1 MFDKQLKLQLEKMIQ
16 QMSPKQR
23 EKLNSILENEESL
36 KKAIASIDSK
46 KAKSAMETLNMD
58 SENVNKII
66 DEIKENPDLIK
77 NLDKKF

>member
-16 QMSPKQR
+16 QMSPKQK